1 MLLITPLVGKAGT
14 IYVCG
19 LDSRSVVPPTTSPGS
34 GLASGN
40 FEAFSPC
47 DSSLAVEG
55 TFDGLESPPVSVEL
69 RIGNWNQNGPL
80 VTTIPYSAIP
90 TGEGSYA
97 FAADDVPFTP
107 ELCDS
112 VLVDALYVVVT
123 SESYPAGEIRG
134 QLRRNLTPVLRLS
147 WGQLRIMFR

>member
-1 MLLITPLVGKAGT
+1 MLFITPLVGNAGT

-69 RIGNWNQNGPL
+69 RIGNWSQNGPL
-80 VTTIPYSAIP
+80 VMTIPYIAIP
-90 TGEGSYA
+90 TGEGSYG

-123 SESYPAGEIRG
+123 SESCPAGEIRG
-134 QLRRNLTPVLRLS
+134 QLRRNLTPVFRLS